1 MARTG
6 QDENTA
12 ANKTDAAQ
20 KTTAFN
26 AGQAGVSA
34 YNANEAK
41 INSGQNVATNPYLNP
56 TYLSAVNRQQ
66 AGALDANNSAAK
78 YQLNTLNQRTGGLNT
93 GATQGA
99 IRDLSL
105 QKMRLGDQLSSQRT
119 AQDWQ
124 NNIGYQLQQA
134 QAPLATTSAESPY
147 YGTATT
153 GQNAALG
160 NLTQFGLASYG
171 PWTSAISA
179 LGAAGAAGIGKI
191 PTGGKP

>member
-6 QDENTA
+6 QDENKTA
-12 ANKTDAAQ
+12 NQQDAAQ
-20 KTTAFN
+20 KTQAFQT
-26 AGQAGVSA
+26 GQAGVQQ
-34 YNANEAK
+34 YNTNEAK
-41 INSGQNVATNPYLNP
+41 INSGQNVAANPYLNP

-105 QKMRLGDQLSSQRT
+105 QKMRLGDQLSAQRT
-119 AQDWQ
+119 SQDWQ

-134 QAPLATTSAESPY
+134 QAPLATTQAESPY
-147 YGTATT
+147 YGAAIS
-153 GQNAALG
+153 GQSSALG
-160 NLTQFGLASYG
+160 NLTNLGIASYG
-171 PWTSAISA
+171 PWMSGIQ
-179 LGAAGAAGIGKI
+179 AAGQGVAAALAPKKG
-191 PTGGKP
+191 